1 MRIMTTTALAL
12 GLTLSLALSACS
24 VGGLLGGGKPPSYLL
39 TLTTDQSPSAS
50 GGSPVRADS
59 VLAVSLPMV
68 PQAIAV
74 NRIPVSRGTT
84 AIAYV
89 KDAAWVEPPARMFQ
103 RMIAETVRSRTG
115 RTVLDP
121 KQLPVATGHVL
132 SGHLLRFDIA
142 ETTPGTGRAI
152 VTYDATLVSDRGK
165 TIRTRRF
172 EASEAVSSIEPRA
185 VGEAL
190 NKAANTVAA
199 DVAAWVG

>member
-1 MRIMTTTALAL
+1 MRTTTSFA
-12 GLTLSLALSACS
+12 LTLCLTLALSGCS
-24 VGGLLGGGKPPSYLL
+24 VSGLLGGGKPAAYLL
-39 TLTTDQSPSAS
+39 TLTADQTPTAN
-50 GGSPVRADS
+50 GGAPVRPDA

-74 NRIPVSRGTT
+74 NRIPVSKGGN

-103 RMIAETVRSRTG
+103 RMLAETVRSKTG

-121 KQLPVATGHVL
+121 KQLPVATGQVL

-142 ETTPGTGRAI
+142 ETSPGAGRAI
-152 VTYDATLVSDRGK
+152 VTYDATIVSNAGK

-172 EASEAVSSIEPRA
+172 EASEAVSTIEARA
-185 VGEAL
+185 AGSAL